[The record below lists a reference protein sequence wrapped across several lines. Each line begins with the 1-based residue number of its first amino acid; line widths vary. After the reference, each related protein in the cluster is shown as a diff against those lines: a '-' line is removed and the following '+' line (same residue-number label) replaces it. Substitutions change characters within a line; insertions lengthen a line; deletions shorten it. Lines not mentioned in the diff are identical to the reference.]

1 MKKYILLNLTGLFVF
16 FLFTCILISCGKSGK
31 AKPESEDSSKPPT
44 PTVGPKVTKFT
55 PQMVMDA
62 IEYMAEKLPEEDR
75 EDFLDDSP
83 LKDLYRITDK
93 LNRDVAEGEIKV
105 SEISGKALGEALY
118 QKMFGSKR
126 GGLAGARAK
135 ANRIKCVNNLSMIGK
150 AMLGFSQD
158 NGSRTPWNLIPSQQR
173 NHFGTSSQI
182 EYLEKFT
189 VGSIFGLS
197 AVKAEVQTAKI
208 LISPCDKGRFAANEK
223 VQEDW
228 RNYNTKGGQ
237 PIPHDGLSYGL
248 CFGGDFQRPAT
259 VVAMTRNL
267 STDDLATAGWVGAE
281 DANRGMA
288 GLQVGQGQVVRA
300 DGSAMQSINA
310 DLGANG
316 RIIKAHINARGGTSP
331 LGASRTGVILPY

>member
-1 MKKYILLNLTGLFVF
+1 MRKYILLNLTGLFVF
-16 FLFTCILISCGKSGK
+16 FLFTCMFISCGKSGK
-31 AKPESEDSSKPPT
+31 SKPESEESSKPPT
-44 PTVGPKVTKFT
+44 TSVGPKATKFT

-83 LKDLYRITDK
+83 IKDLYRFADRI
-93 LNRDVAEGEIKV
+93 NRGMAEGEIKV
-105 SEISGKALGEALY
+105 SEISGEALGETLY
-118 QKMFGSKR
+118 QDMFGSDR
-126 GGLAGARAK
+126 GGLSGVRAK
-135 ANRIKCVNNLSMIGK
+135 ANRIKCVNNLSSIGK
-150 AMLGFSQD
+150 AMLGFEQD
-158 NGSRTPWNLIPSQQR
+158 NGSRTPWNLIPSQKS
-173 NHFGTSSQI
+173 NHFGSN
-182 EYLEKFT
+182 YNLT
-189 VGSIFGLS
+189 VGSIFGLA

-228 RNYNTKGGQ
+228 RNYNTKGGK

-259 VVAMTRNL
+259 VIAMTRNL

-281 DANRGMA
+281 DAKRGMA

-300 DGSAMQSINA
+300 DGSASLSTSA
-310 DLGANG
+310 DLGASG
-316 RIIKAHINARGGTSP
+316 RIISYHRMARGGTSP
-331 LGASRTGVILPY
+331 LGDSRTKVMLPY

>member
-16 FLFTCILISCGKSGK
+16 FLFTCMFISCGKSGK
-31 AKPESEDSSKPPT
+31 SNPESEESSKPPT
-44 PTVGPKVTKFT
+44 TSVGPKATKFT

-83 LKDLYRITDK
+83 IKDLYRFADK
-93 LNRDVAEGEIKV
+93 INRGMAEGEIKV
-105 SEISGKALGEALY
+105 SEISGKALGEALN
-118 QKMFGSKR
+118 QKMFGSDR
-126 GGLAGARAK
+126 GGLSGVRAE
-135 ANRIKCVNNLSMIGK
+135 ANRIKCVNNLSSIGK

-158 NGSRTPWNLIPSQQR
+158 NGSRTPWNLIPSQKS
-173 NHFGTSSQI
+173 NHFGSN
-182 EYLEKFT
+182 YNLT

-197 AVKAEVQTAKI
+197 AMKSEVQTAKI

-223 VQEDW
+223 VQDDW
-228 RNYNTKGGQ
+228 RNINTKGGN
-237 PIPHDGLSYGL
+237 PIPHDALSYGL

-281 DANRGMA
+281 DAKRGMA

-300 DGSAMQSINA
+300 DGSASLSTSA

-316 RIIKAHINARGGTSP
+316 RIIKGHINARGGTSP
-331 LGASRTGVILPY
+331 LGASRTKVMLPY